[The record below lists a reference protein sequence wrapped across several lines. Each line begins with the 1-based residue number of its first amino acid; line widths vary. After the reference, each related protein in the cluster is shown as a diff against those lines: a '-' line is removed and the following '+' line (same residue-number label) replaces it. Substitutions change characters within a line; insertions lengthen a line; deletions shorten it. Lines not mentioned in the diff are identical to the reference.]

1 MSAESRRLDAFSVRS
16 RVDIVELIAEHTPL
30 QRIGTEHVGRCLF
43 HADSRPSLNVNREKG
58 LYHCFGCGAKGDAI
72 TFVQKH
78 IGLDFHDALRHLS
91 EWSGGMKSLQSQRR
105 RSTGGGS
112 SGSEKNEAPKDA
124 GAHRADRNTG
134 NAGAGSTEPVDP
146 IEPAWRLRMAAYEM
160 RKKQEAKRTA
170 GRALLMIRLCELL
183 GKELPKEP
191 KARAALLERM
201 ARAAK
206 QDGQDRNGAFWA
218 VWHNCPSRGDVPES
232 EVLRAIVAVYGRPRP
247 GEPGPTDKWRAQEKR
262 LLAQYAEYLKHAHKY
277 GIPRIYA
284 DAEGFPTSAHEER
297 DPAFGN
303 WSWGY
308 DPATGEVIEPVL
320 ARVLP
325 EHFKEGSR
333 PGLVGFN
340 RRPLRDE
347 IGRHAE
353 LRRITGQDVGIK
365 NVDWGRWTDPEG
377 HDADSLDPSNV
388 VQQSAEFIRRH
399 YYNFG
404 HECRTLICIGGQFL
418 YWDGRCWV
426 EKSREAINREV
437 RECLLKSEWRYPK
450 PKRADANLD
459 SSVAALA
466 ERVVVE
472 GPIREGMHLYPRV
485 MQPDRNLPAIPDDDL
500 DDAKFSIPLRNGV
513 LTLDP
518 RLTQPKLTP
527 HSPRRLFR
535 GVADWDWPDFDAEPA
550 QRDSPVF
557 DRFLAD
563 QGWSPGSPGALRFE
577 EMLGLMLS
585 GVMDFHVM
593 GFLQGP
599 PRSGKSLTARL
610 LGRMLPQGWVVY
622 KDVTQITNR
631 FGMGD
636 FARARLV
643 VLEEWSDSGRRE
655 GTDVMRFMKQMTGGA
670 SIQVEAKHG
679 PMHQARV
686 LAKFLAT
693 GNRLPAHYDPSGG
706 AATRVEPIGLTKSA
720 TGREDRELEEKLA
733 KEIPAIVLRAFAGL
747 KRLMPDGK
755 PTGKFTQTETSREM
769 KRNILADGS
778 SMQEFIAL
786 RMRRKPG
793 SSVLV
798 AEVRRAFNLH
808 AAKERQEGLS
818 EHKFSREFTVA
829 TGDRAKV
836 ARLPGK
842 APARIYDG
850 WELLPTGAP
859 PQEARPKRLVGKR
872 AA

>member
-1 MSAESRRLDAFSVRS
+1 MRS

-91 EWSGGMKSLQSQRR
+91 EWSSGMKPLQSQRR

-124 GAHRADRNTG
+124 GAHRADRHTG
-134 NAGAGSTEPVDP
+134 NAGAGRTAPADP

-160 RKKQEAKRTA
+160 RKKQEAKRTV
-170 GRALLMIRLCELL
+170 GRALLKIRLCELL
-183 GKELPKEP
+183 GKELPTEP

-206 QDGQDRNGAFWA
+206 QDGKDRNGAFWA
-218 VWHNCPSRGDVPES
+218 VWYNCPSRGDVPEA
-232 EVLRAIVAVYGRPRP
+232 EVLRAIVAVYGRPSP

-262 LLAQYAEYLKHAHKY
+262 LLAQYSEYLKHAHEY

-333 PGLVGFN
+333 PGLVGFI

-353 LRRITGQDVGIK
+353 LRRITGQDVGLK
-365 NVDWGRWTDPEG
+365 VDWGRWTDPEG
-377 HDADSLDPSNV
+377 YRDESLEPSNV
-388 VQQSAEFIRRH
+388 VQQVAEFIRRH

-426 EKSREAINREV
+426 EKSREAIYREA
-437 RECLLKSEWRYPK
+437 REFLLRSNWYHPK
-450 PKRADANLD
+450 PKRPDANLD
-459 SSVAALA
+459 GFVAALA

-472 GPIREGMHLYPRV
+472 GAIREGMHLYPRV
-485 MQPDRNLPAIPDDDL
+485 THSDRNLPAIPDDGL
-500 DDAKFSIPLRNGV
+500 DDARFLIPHRNGV
-513 LTLDP
+513 LSLDP
-518 RLTQPKLTP
+518 RLGEPKLIP

-535 GVADWDWPDFDAEPA
+535 SVTDLDWPDFDVEPSKR
-550 QRDSPVF
+550 QCPTF
-557 DRFLAD
+557 DHFLAD
-563 QGWSPGSPGALRFE
+563 QGWLPGSPGVLRFE
-577 EMLGLMLS
+577 EMLGLALS

-593 GFLQGP
+593 FFLQGP

-610 LGRMLPQGWVVY
+610 LGRMLPLGWVVY
-622 KDVTQITNR
+622 KDVSQFTNR
-631 FGMGD
+631 FGMSD
-636 FARARLV
+636 YARARLV
-643 VLEEWSDSGRRE
+643 ILDEWSDSGRRD
-655 GTDVMRFMKQMTGGA
+655 GTDVMRVMKQMTGG
-670 SIQVEAKHG
+670 SLIQVEEKHG
-679 PMHQARV
+679 RIYQAFV
-686 LAKFLAT
+686 SVKFLAT
-693 GNRLPAHYDPSGG
+693 GNRLPAHNDPSGG
-706 AATRVEPIGLTKSA
+706 AATRIEPSVFTKSA
-720 TGREDRELEEKLA
+720 TGREDRELEQKLA
-733 KEIPAIVLRAFAGL
+733 AEIPAIVLRAFAGL

-786 RMRRKPG
+786 RMRRKLG

-798 AEVRRAFNLH
+798 AEVRKAFNLH
-808 AAKERQEGLS
+808 AAKERQEGMS

-842 APARIYDG
+842 APARVYEG
-850 WELLPTGAP
+850 WELLPAGAP
-859 PQEARPKRLVGKR
+859 PREVRPKRVVRKR